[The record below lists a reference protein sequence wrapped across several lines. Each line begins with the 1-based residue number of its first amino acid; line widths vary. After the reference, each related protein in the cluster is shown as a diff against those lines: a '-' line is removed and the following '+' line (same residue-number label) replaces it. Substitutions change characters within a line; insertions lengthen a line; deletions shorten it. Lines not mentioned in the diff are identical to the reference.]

1 MSELNE
7 IREKFKENGVA
18 LIKNFCSSGNL
29 LELVKKSI
37 EFSLNNPSPFAK
49 TINNGSGDFFYDYW
63 TYKRN
68 KNILELL
75 KSKDLINKIKLISD
89 NKKLNFFH
97 DHILVKSNSAP
108 DTPWHQDRPYYFVDG
123 KKNFSIWITTDYIQE
138 NSSLAFCRKSHLS
151 GNEYLPVSFENK
163 KIIGNNS
170 FLKEL
175 NDEIIY
181 DEAANGIEIYKMKP
195 GDAIIF
201 NNKTIHKSM
210 PSALDKTRS
219 ALSLRFIGDNAFLT
233 KKYVNATP
241 PFDKF
246 GMEIIEG
253 AKPDIKWFPELPLS

>member
-1 MSELNE
+1 MNNLSI
-7 IREKFKENGVA
+7 IREKFEKNGVA
-18 LIKNFCSSGNL
+18 LIKDFCSSEDL
-29 LELVKKSI
+29 LKLVRSSI
-37 EFSLNNPSPFAK
+37 EFCLNNPSPFARK
-49 TINNGSGDFFYDYW
+49 INNGNGDFFYDYW

-68 KNILELL
+68 KSIKELL
-75 KSKDLINKIKLISD
+75 KSKDLINKIKLISG
-89 NKKLNFFH
+89 NENLNFFH
-97 DHILVKSNSAP
+97 DHILVKYNSAP

-163 KIIGNNS
+163 KIIGNND

-175 NDEIIY
+175 NNEIIY
-181 DEAANGIEIYKMKP
+181 EESTNGIEIYNMKP

-210 PSALDKTRS
+210 PSASDKSRS
-219 ALSLRFIGDNAFLT
+219 ALSLRFIGDDAFIT

-246 GMEIIEG
+246 GMKVEEG
-253 AKPDIKWFPELPLS
+253 ANPDIKWFPELPLS